1 MRKRQTWDFWI
12 DRGGTFT
19 DVVGR
24 GPDGALHPHKLLSEN
39 PEAYA
44 DAAVQGIRNLL
55 GLKAGEPIPPG
66 RVGAV
71 KMGTTVATNALLER
85 KGERTLLLITKGFRD
100 ALKIGYQA
108 RPKIFARHI
117 IKPDMLYERVAEVD
131 ERVRADG
138 TVERAPDLAAVRRDL
153 ESARADGIDALAIVF
168 MHAYRFPAHERQ
180 VAALARDLGF
190 AQVSVSHEV
199 SPLIKLVGRGD
210 TTVVDAYLSPILR
223 RYVARVANEMH
234 GGAAASPSPGGGG
247 SASRASGEPGW
258 GETASEGDAVTP
270 TRRAARGDL
279 PPAGGGEA
287 EQAADAIRLMFMM
300 SSGGLTAAEL
310 FQGKDAIL
318 SGPAGGV
325 VGMAE
330 TGREAGFARLIGF
343 DMGGTSTDVS
353 HFDGE
358 YERAFETEVAGV
370 RMRAP
375 MMLIHT
381 VAAGGGSILHF
392 DGARFRVGPDSAGAN
407 PGPTCYRRGGPLAV
421 TDANVMLGKLIPDFF
436 PKIFGPAQDQPLD
449 AARVRHD
456 FNNLAQKVGGKSAE
470 EIADGF
476 IKIAVENMANAIKK
490 ISVQRGYDVTRYALN
505 CFGGAGGQHACL
517 VADALGMTKVLI
529 HPFSSLLS
537 AYGMGLADI
546 RATREQAIEEPLGGK
561 ALAAL
566 ERVGARLGREA
577 KAEVAGQGVAPAKI
591 KVIVRAHIRYAG
603 TDTALVVDAGTLSSP
618 SPGRGGST
626 QRAGAM
632 RRGGVK
638 RSKKSSPPPAALRA
652 ATSPLQ
658 GEVKLIPLAKMQ
670 RAFERAHKA
679 RFGFIDRSKQM
690 MVEAVS
696 VEAVG
701 GGAKFRERAGKTTR
715 AKLPKPARHTRFF
728 SAGEWHDAKVFTR
741 DQLKPGQTV
750 KGAAIIIEPHQTI
763 VVEPG
768 WQAALTAKNHLLL
781 SRTKK
786 LKRSYAIGTHADPVM
801 LEVFNNLF
809 MSIAEQMGVSLQNTA
824 YSVNIKERLD
834 FSCAVFSADGTL
846 VANAPHMPVHLGS
859 MDRAVETIIRE
870 NAGRIAPGDVY
881 AINAPY
887 NGGTHLPDIT
897 VCTPVFGASSSLP
910 PRALAS
916 GGEGRRA
923 AAAARRGGG
932 SSVKKSAP
940 HPRPLPATSLRSV
953 GGGEKK
959 GKSQILFWVASRG
972 HHADVGGISP
982 GSMSPNATSIE
993 QEGVLFDNFKL
1004 VDRGRFREKEL
1015 MAALT
1020 GARYPARNPVQNVND
1035 IKAQIA
1041 ANEKGVAELR
1051 KMVAEFTLPV
1061 VRAYMGHV
1069 QDNAAESVRRV
1080 IDRLHDSAFAYEMD
1094 QGTVIKVKIT
1104 VDKKKREATV
1114 DFTGTSPQ
1122 QPTNFN
1128 APEPVTR
1135 AAVLYVFRVMVDDD
1149 IPMNA
1154 GCLRPINIV
1163 IPQRSMLSPEY
1174 PAAVVAGNV
1183 ETSQAVTDTLFGAL
1197 GALAAAQGTMNNL
1210 NFGNARYQYYE
1221 TICSGSPAGPGFNGT
1236 DAVHTHMT
1244 NTRLTDPEVLEFR
1257 YPVVLEDFHIRQGSG
1272 GKGQWHAGDGIRR
1285 SIRFLEKM
1293 DCTILSGHRRVPPF
1307 GLAGGEPG
1315 EVGENWARR
1324 KDGRMERLA
1333 GCDETVIDAN
1343 EAIIIQT
1350 PTAGGYGKA

>member
-1 MRKRQTWDFWI
+1 MTPALKQPWEFWI

-19 DVVGR
+19 DIVGR
-24 GPDGALHPHKLLSEN
+24 RPDGALVAHKLLSEN
-39 PEAYA
+39 PEAYR
-44 DAAVQGIRNLL
+44 DAAVQGIRELL
-55 GLKAGEPIPPG
+55 GLSHGEPIPAG
-66 RVGAV
+66 AIGAV

-85 KGERTLLLITKGFRD
+85 KGERTLLVITKGFRD
-100 ALKIGYQA
+100 ALRIGYQA

-117 IKPDMLYERVAEVD
+117 IKPEMLYEHALEID

-138 TVERAPDLAAVRRDL
+138 SVEAKPDLAAVRRDL
-153 ESARADGIDALAIVF
+153 ERARADGVNAAAIVF
-168 MHAYRFPAHERQ
+168 MHAYRYPEHERR
-180 VAALARDLGF
+180 VAALARELGF
-190 AQVSVSHEV
+190 AQVSASHEV
-199 SPLIKLVGRGD
+199 SPLIKLVSRGD

-223 RYVARVANEMH
+223 RYVAQVAEEL
-234 GGAAASPSPGGGG
+234 GANRES
-247 SASRASGEPGW
+247 
-258 GETASEGDAVTP
+258 T
-270 TRRAARGDL
+270 
-279 PPAGGGEA
+279 
-287 EQAADAIRLMFMM
+287 RLMFMM

-330 TGREAGFARLIGF
+330 TGREAGFKKLIGF

-353 HFDGE
+353 HYDGE

-407 PGPTCYRRGGPLAV
+407 PGPKCYRRNRPLAV
-421 TDANVMLGKLIPDFF
+421 TDANVMVGKLIPDFF
-436 PKIFGPAQDQPLD
+436 PKIFGPSQNLPLD
-449 AARVRHD
+449 AHAVRMAFTD
-456 FNNLAQKVGGKSAE
+456 LAQQVGGRKPE
-470 EIADGF
+470 DIADGF

-490 ISVQRGYDVTRYALN
+490 ISVQRGYDITHYALN

-517 VADALGMTKVLI
+517 VADALGMTRVLI

-546 RATREQAIEEPLGGK
+546 RATREQAIELPFGGK
-561 ALAAL
+561 AFKAIA
-566 ERVGARLGREA
+566 RVGKLLGKTTKE
-577 KAEVAGQGVAPAKI
+577 EVEGQAVPSGKI
-591 KVIVRAHIRYAG
+591 KVFVRAHIRYAG
-603 TDTALVVDAGTLSSP
+603 TDTPLVVPAGS
-618 SPGRGGST
+618 
-626 QRAGAM
+626 GAAM
-632 RRGGVK
+632 K
-638 RSKKSSPPPAALRA
+638 
-652 ATSPLQ
+652 
-658 GEVKLIPLAKMQ
+658 
-670 RAFERAHKA
+670 RAFEKAHKA
-679 RFGFIDRSKQM
+679 RFGFIDRTKQI
-690 MVEAVS
+690 VIEAAS

-701 GGAKFRERAGKTTR
+701 GGAKFTEKAARRSRA
-715 AKLPKPARHTRFF
+715 ALPKQALQTQFF
-728 SAGEWHDAKVFTR
+728 SGGDWHKANVYTR
-741 DQLKPGQTV
+741 DQLKPGSRV

-768 WQAALTAKNHLLL
+768 WQAELTARNHLVLT
-781 SRTKK
+781 RAKK
-786 LKRSYAIGTHADPVM
+786 LKRVHAVGTHADPVM

-834 FSCAVFSADGTL
+834 FSCAVFAADSTL

-870 NAGRIAPGDVY
+870 NAGRIRPGDVY

-897 VCTPVFGASSSLP
+897 VCTPAFDDRQKA
-910 PRALAS
+910 
-916 GGEGRRA
+916 
-923 AAAARRGGG
+923 
-932 SSVKKSAP
+932 
-940 HPRPLPATSLRSV
+940 
-953 GGGEKK
+953 
-959 GKSQILFWVASRG
+959 ILFWVASRG

-982 GSMSPNATSIE
+982 GSMSPNATTIE

-1015 MAALT
+1015 YELLT
-1020 GARYPARNPVQNVND
+1020 TAKYPARNPLQNVND
-1035 IKAQIA
+1035 MKAQIA
-1041 ANEKGVAELR
+1041 ANEKGVQELR
-1051 KMVAEFTLPV
+1051 KMVAQFTLPV
-1061 VRAYMGHV
+1061 VAAYMQHV

-1080 IDRLHDSAFAYEMD
+1080 IDRLHDSEFSYEMD
-1094 QGTVIKVKIT
+1094 QGTVIRVKIT
-1104 VDKKKREATV
+1104 VDKEKREATV

-1122 QPTNFN
+1122 QNTNFN

-1135 AAVLYVFRVMVDDD
+1135 AAVLYVFRVMVDDE

-1163 IPQRSMLSPEY
+1163 IPKRSMLSPEF

-1183 ETSQAVTDTLFGAL
+1183 ETSQAVTNCLFGAL
-1197 GALAAAQGTMNNL
+1197 EALAAAQGTMNNL

-1257 YPVVLEDFHIRQGSG
+1257 YPVRLEDFHIRAGSG
-1272 GKGQWHAGDGIRR
+1272 GRGQWSAGDGIERT
-1285 SIRFLEKM
+1285 IRFLERM
-1293 DCTILSGHRRVPPF
+1293 DCTILSDHRRVRPF
-1307 GLAGGEPG
+1307 GLKGGGAGQ
-1315 EVGENWARR
+1315 VGENSVRR
-1324 KDGRMERLA
+1324 KDGRVEKLE
-1333 GCDETVIDAN
+1333 GCDATVLEEG
-1343 EAIIIQT
+1343 EAIIIRT
-1350 PTAGGYGKA
+1350 PTAGGYGSA